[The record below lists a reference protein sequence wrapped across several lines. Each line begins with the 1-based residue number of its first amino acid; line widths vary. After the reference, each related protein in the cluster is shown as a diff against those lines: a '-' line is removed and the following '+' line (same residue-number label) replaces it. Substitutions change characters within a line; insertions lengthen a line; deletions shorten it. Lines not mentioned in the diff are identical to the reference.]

1 MRESVITKSS
11 FKAVLAFIIIAA
23 LCVAAF
29 SPLFAAKTAVAEAW
43 PDTYAVTYEYNMG
56 FTPVAGSYTVVYDGK
71 TYDSNIPASLGAV
84 KSKEPGMRFAGFE
97 IDGESVA
104 TFENDTFTVTS
115 AKFFGTAGGT
125 VKLTPVFEAIQYTIN
140 YSLGENPPAG
150 ANNPNTVT
158 TYDVLDNPIA
168 LLAPQA
174 DGKTGYWTL
183 DGEPISTINKSI
195 IASLSDKNQTDL
207 NLVAQWDDE
216 EYTLTVLVDDEAPI
230 VYTVEAGTLIS
241 ACIGSFVPDA
251 PAGLTFLGWAID
263 GEMIDINAT
272 VIAEDVTIN
281 AVFGKPSVSV
291 SITII
296 KPKYE
301 DPSQM
306 QTGIV
311 SVTTDEGTYDPE
323 DLYNMY
329 ASRENPQGMELDTV
343 VWSADDTGENA
354 TSKAGDSDPRNI
366 AANKG
371 IANSITC
378 TFKLV
383 NYTITVQYFYD
394 FDGDKVADD
403 LDGDGVADRVAPN
416 KTVTQSYN
424 STYRIESPVV
434 DGLQAQNSLK
444 SYTVKGNEIIT
455 VFYNVAPEK
464 QKAATGGIKGTVIN
478 NLGGLIDAAVTVNW
492 DTRSDSSPSFRLAR
506 LLAESSSS
514 SGIWSQEISATSA
527 EKSPVSVFNRS
538 E

>member
-84 KSKEPGMRFAGFE
+84 ESSEPGMRFAGFE

-104 TFENDTFTVTS
+104 TFENDTFTVTD
-115 AKFFGTAGGT
+115 AEFFGTAGGT

-150 ANNPNTVT
+150 ASNPNTVT

-174 DGKTGYWTL
+174 AGKTGYWTL
-183 DGEPISTINKSI
+183 NGAPISLINKNI
-195 IASLSDKNQTDL
+195 VASLSGNQID
-207 NLVAQWDDE
+207 LVAQWDDE
-216 EYTLTVLVDDEAPI
+216 EYTLTVLVEREAPI
-230 VYTVEAGTLIS
+230 VHTVTAGTLIS

-281 AVFGKPSVSV
+281 AVFGKPSVRV

-296 KPKYE
+296 KPNYK
-301 DPSQM
+301 DPT
-306 QTGIV
+306 QTISTIA

-329 ASRENPQGMELDTV
+329 TSRENLPGMELDTV

-354 TSKAGDSDPRNI
+354 TSKKGDSDPRNI

-378 TFKLV
+378 TFKLI

-394 FDGDKVADD
+394 LDGDNVADD
-403 LDGDGVADRVAPN
+403 LNGDGVADRVANN
-416 KTVTQSYN
+416 KTVTQPYG
-424 STYRIESPVV
+424 STYKIESPVV
-434 DGLQAQNSLK
+434 DGLSCQGAL
-444 SYTVKGNEIIT
+444 
-455 VFYNVAPEK
+455 
-464 QKAATGGIKGTVIN
+464 
-478 NLGGLIDAAVTVNW
+478 
-492 DTRSDSSPSFRLAR
+492 R
-506 LLAESSSS
+506 
-514 SGIWSQEISATSA
+514 
-527 EKSPVSVFNRS
+527 
-538 E
+538 